1 MRPEPAR
8 HPPLSVRTRL
18 TLALCIFGSF
28 LSFFAVV
35 LGALL
40 ALACMRARQVLVWGA
55 LAGGLL
61 AAALAPSALGQAG
74 DAVSGFLHPNP
85 ARAHSHHTHA
95 HHRAHHRHHRHHRR
109 RDHRRSS
116 ADVPAVSPIP
126 KLGDSA
132 RAAWPHLRTYW
143 LLLLPLAGPFA
154 LLFDLIRP
162 RGLIEDHRRSEGRDE
177 RALERRRRGAAKRAA
192 KLAEPEHEPAL
203 RRGTRVAVLGTKIS
217 GERVLPERRGRV
229 GIPLDSLGKP
239 TLVIGPSGSGK
250 TETLMRLAYGAAAV
264 GGLPVYYIDA
274 KADAAGA
281 RRFTGL
287 MMKAGHRCAV
297 FPHHPLDCWRGDGRA
312 VYNRLI
318 ELVPFATEGDG
329 AYYRDVAKSCL
340 WVACCGADGPPRSGA
355 ELRTRLEVE
364 YLLANDTRGQLA
376 KLGQR
381 ELSGVALR
389 YGSFFD
395 SLGGSLDSGYGF
407 EDTDAAY
414 VMLDSLA
421 LKEDATS
428 LARLVIEDFAHF
440 ATQRK
445 HPEQKALLIIDE
457 LSAIADAAR
466 IVDLVERMRSFGV
479 GVILA
484 PQVESGMGSDE
495 SISDRIIQNSETV
508 FLHALKRPEAL
519 IELAGTRRQVESSW
533 QHEHGAATGSGS
545 GRIQHVFKVDPNEVR
560 GLRPGECFVIREGRA
575 VRVQV
580 AQAPAIPFTAAL
592 GQVARPSAASPRVHI
607 DPPAGDQ
614 GLRL

>member
-1 MRPEPAR
+1 MRQPEPAR
-8 HPPLSVRTRL
+8 RPPMSVRKRMTF
-18 TLALCIFGSF
+18 ALCIFGSF

-35 LGALL
+35 LGGIL
-40 ALACMRARQVLVWGA
+40 ALACMRARHVLLWVA
-55 LAGGLL
+55 LAGGVL
-61 AAALAPSALGQAG
+61 AAVLAPAALDQGGA
-74 DAVSGFLHPNP
+74 AVTGFVHPGRSGSH
-85 ARAHSHHTHA
+85 RHHSRA
-95 HHRAHHRHHRHHRR
+95 HHRAHRRHRRRHHHRR
-109 RDHRRSS
+109 RRS
-116 ADVPAVSPIP
+116 ANVAAVSPLP

-132 RAAWPHLRTYW
+132 HAAWPHLRSYW
-143 LLLLPLAGPFA
+143 LLFLPLAGPFG

-162 RGLIEDHRRSEGRDE
+162 RGLSEDHRRSEQRGE
-177 RALERRRRGAAKRAA
+177 RALERRRRGAAKRAS
-192 KLAEPEHEPAL
+192 KFTELDQEPAL
-203 RRGTRVAVLGTKIS
+203 RPGTDVALVGAKIS

-229 GIPLDSLGKP
+229 GIPLEWLGKP

-264 GGLPVYYIDA
+264 GRLSVYYVDA

-281 RRFTGL
+281 RRFAGL
-287 MMKAGHRCAV
+287 MTAVGHRCLV
-297 FPHHPLDCWRGDGRA
+297 FPHHRLDCWRGDGRA

-340 WVACCGADGPPRSGA
+340 WVACCGPDGPPRSSA
-355 ELRTRLEVE
+355 ELAERLGVE
-364 YLLANDTRGQLA
+364 YLFANDARGQLA

-381 ELSGVALR
+381 EISGVALR

-395 SLGGSLDSGYGF
+395 SLGGTLDSGYGF
-407 EDTDAAY
+407 EDAESAY

-445 HPEQKALLIIDE
+445 RLEQRALLIIDE

-484 PQVESGMGSDE
+484 PQVESGMGSDD
-495 SISDRIIQNSETV
+495 SVSDRIIQNSDTV
-508 FLHALKRPEAL
+508 FLHAMKRPERL
-519 IELAGTRRQVESSW
+519 IELAGTRREVEARW
-533 QHEHGAATGSGS
+533 QHEHGAATGAGS

-560 GLRPGECFVIREGRA
+560 GLRPGECFVMREGRA
-575 VRVQV
+575 VRAQVGRAPQV
-580 AQAPAIPFTAAL
+580 AGPALNCDGRGAEPHVPRSQPP
-592 GQVARPSAASPRVHI
+592 GQSTRSPR
-607 DPPAGDQ
+607 
-614 GLRL
+614 L